1 MQAAFETSEN
11 LTNILCAPILAHMKT
26 ATVRDL
32 RNRYSSLLDWI
43 GAGEEII
50 ITRRGKTIA
59 RLVPEQAQTTESVD
73 WAQSPAVK
81 RKRTKATA
89 LTAEQASTI
98 IREAS
103 GKW

>member
-1 MQAAFETSEN
+1 
-11 LTNILCAPILAHMKT
+11 MKT

-50 ITRRGKTIA
+50 ITRRGKAIA
-59 RLVPEQAQTTESVD
+59 RLVPEQATTESVD
-73 WAQSPAVK
+73 WSQSPAVR
-81 RKRTKATA
+81 RKRNAATA
-89 LTAEQASTI
+89 LTAEQATTI

>member
-1 MQAAFETSEN
+1 MR
-11 LTNILCAPILAHMKT
+11 T

-59 RLVPEQAQTTESVD
+59 RLVPEQAQTSERVD
-73 WAQSPAVK
+73 WSQSPAVK
-81 RKRTKATA
+81 RKRTTATA

-98 IREAS
+98 IRKAS